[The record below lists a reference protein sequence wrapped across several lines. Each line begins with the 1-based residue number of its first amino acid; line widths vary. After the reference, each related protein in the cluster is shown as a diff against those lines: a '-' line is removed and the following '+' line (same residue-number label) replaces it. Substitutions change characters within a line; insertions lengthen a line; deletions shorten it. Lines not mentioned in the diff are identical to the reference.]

1 MDTAP
6 KIKRKILMIEDDI
19 FLRKLYRDQLVSAGY
34 DFVEATNGKEGV
46 GKVLV
51 EKPDMILLDL
61 MLPLMNGFD
70 VLAEIKNN
78 PITKHIPVIVLSN
91 LSQDTDKEAARD
103 LGADAY
109 LVKSEVSMSDV
120 VGKIESLMNA

>member
-1 MDTAP
+1 
-6 KIKRKILMIEDDI
+6 MIEDDI

>member
-1 MDTAP
+1 MEQMSKT
-6 KIKRKILMIEDDI
+6 KQKILMIEDDI

-34 DFVEATNGKEGV
+34 DFAEATNGKEGV

-51 EKPDMILLDL
+51 EKPDFILLDL

-78 PITKHIPVIVLSN
+78 PATKHIPVIVLSN

-103 LGADAY
+103 LGADDY
-109 LVKSEVSMSDV
+109 LIKSEVSMSDV
-120 VGKIESLMNA
+120 ISKIESLK